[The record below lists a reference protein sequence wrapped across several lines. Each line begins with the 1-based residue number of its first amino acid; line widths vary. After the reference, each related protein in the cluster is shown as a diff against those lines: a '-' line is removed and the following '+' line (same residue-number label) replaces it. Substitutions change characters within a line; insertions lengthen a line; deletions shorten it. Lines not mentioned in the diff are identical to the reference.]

1 KPANVFMTG
10 IKLAD
15 FGLAKMPP
23 TRAEEGAPGTTTPKA
38 AIVGT
43 PPYVAP
49 ERASFQSGDAR
60 SDIYSL
66 GATMYHAATGKYP
79 FDLDPSDRPA
89 WYRHHLHKEPV
100 PLEDRVPDLPKDLAA
115 IIQRCLRKDP
125 NDRFRTFEMLIDR
138 LKK

>member
-1 KPANVFMTG
+1 MSG

-23 TRAEEGAPGTTTPKA
+23 TRGEEGIPGAMTPKA

-49 ERASFQSGDAR
+49 ERANFQSGDVR

-66 GATMYHAATGKYP
+66 GATLYHAASGRYL
-79 FDLDPSDRPA
+79 FDLDPSDRAA
-89 WYRHHLHKEPV
+89 WYRHHLQKEPV
-100 PLEDRVPDLPKDLAA
+100 SLADRVPELPKDLVT
-115 IIQRCLRKDP
+115 IIHRCLKKDP
-125 NDRFRTFEMLIDR
+125 NDRFRSFESLLEK
-138 LKK
+138 LKKPGRRE